1 MKFLKVFLAALL
13 AVIVGS
19 LLSGLLWLI
28 VVFGIAGSIGT
39 TTAVVMP
46 NSVLKIDFNSNITDS
61 PSANPFAGIN
71 LTSMQ
76 TTGSNSLLEV
86 LRAIEAAAA
95 DDRIKGIYMNFSGM
109 GYCSGAAIEELRGAI
124 EQFKGSGK
132 FVVAYNDT
140 YSQMSYYLASV
151 ADKVYIHPEGGM
163 NWVGISM
170 TSLFYKNALDRLGM
184 SAEVFRPTACR
195 YKSAVEP
202 YILTRMSPANRA
214 QTQMLCD
221 DMWNTIV
228 ETVASARGIDAD
240 RLKEMASSLELS
252 FPEDALR
259 NGLVDGVVYADQMD
273 EIFEEY
279 GVEKEFDGK
288 YRMVSLGDYCT
299 TVGPDL
305 SNLSAPQVGII
316 YADGNIV
323 DGAEYNG
330 SNTVYGTTTAEI
342 IAQARRD
349 DNIKAVVFR
358 VNSPGGSA
366 LASDVIWREME
377 LLKAEK
383 PVIVSMGSYAASGGY
398 YISCPADAI
407 VADRLTLTG
416 SIGVFGLM
424 LEGGRM
430 LNDKFGIT
438 YDTVKTNPSAD
449 FGQNIL
455 GLVNLRKAD
464 RVERNTLMRSVDKV
478 YTSFTGKVA
487 AGRNLPLDRVL
498 EIAEG
503 RVWSGDRAK
512 EIGLVDEIGGL
523 KAAIAV
529 AADKAGI
536 SDSFR
541 ITEVLG
547 EQSEFEKI
555 MKMFSSSVRS
565 VFFGD
570 EINRMWNEYESFREM
585 SMQQGVQAYCP
596 ERMNFM

>member
-39 TTAVVMP
+39 PATIVMP
-46 NSVLKIDFNSNITDS
+46 NSILKIDFNNNITDS
-61 PSANPFAGIN
+61 PSSNPFAGIN
-71 LTSMQ
+71 ITSMQ
-76 TTGSNSLLEV
+76 STGSNSLLQV

-109 GYCSGAAIEELRGAI
+109 GYCSGAAIEEIRGAV
-124 EQFKGSGK
+124 EQFKQSGK

-140 YSQMSYYLASV
+140 YSQMSYYLASA

-163 NWVGISM
+163 NWAGISM
-170 TSLFYKNALDRLGM
+170 TTLFYKNALDRLGM
-184 SAEVFRPTACR
+184 SAEVFRPTVCR

-202 YILTRMSPANRA
+202 YILTKMSPANRT
-214 QTQMLCD
+214 QMQMLCD
-221 DMWNTIV
+221 DMWDTIV
-228 ETVASARGIDAD
+228 ETVAQARGIDAGKLD
-240 RLKEMASSLELS
+240 GLATSLELS

-259 NGLVDGVVYADQMD
+259 NGLVDGVIYADQMD
-273 EIFEEY
+273 DIFAEY
-279 GVEKEFDGK
+279 GVEKGFDGK
-288 YRMVSLGDYCT
+288 YQMVSLGDYCS
-299 TVGPDL
+299 TVGPDMN
-305 SNLSAPQVGII
+305 NLSAPQVGII

-424 LEGGRM
+424 LEGGKM
-430 LNDKFGIT
+430 LNDKLGIT

-455 GLVNLRKAD
+455 GMVNLRKAD
-464 RVERNTLMRSVDKV
+464 KVERNTLMRSVDKV
-478 YTSFTGKVA
+478 YTTFTGKVA
-487 AGRNLPLDRVL
+487 AGRNLPLERVL

-536 SDSFR
+536 ADSFR

-555 MKMFSSSVRS
+555 MQIFSSSVRS
-565 VFFGD
+565 VFFGE
-570 EINRMWNEYESFREM
+570 EINRIWNEYESFREM